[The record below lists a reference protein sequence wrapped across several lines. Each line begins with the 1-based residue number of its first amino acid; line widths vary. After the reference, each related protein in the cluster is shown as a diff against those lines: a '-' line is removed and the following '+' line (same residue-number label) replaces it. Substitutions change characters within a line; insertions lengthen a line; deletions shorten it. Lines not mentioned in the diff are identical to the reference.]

1 MHTLSFLSAS
11 PVLLLALSGC
21 TERQAV
27 RPEPVPMVVTQ
38 EITFRDPPRPYAPLT
53 ANTNDPEQI
62 VRVAL
67 KLANRGAFARAATL
81 FLDAANLPQTDSV
94 DNAFRIAALGA
105 AASCFVQAGDTAA
118 FQQAVAQL
126 RIALR
131 RYQLATLPPE
141 LTVLLSLDAALRDAP
156 SDLVDTLP
164 PALRALFREEG
175 K

>member
-11 PVLLLALSGC
+11 LALLLALSGC
-21 TERQAV
+21 AERQAI

-53 ANTNDPEQI
+53 ADSHDPEQS

-67 KLANRGAFARAATL
+67 KLAKRGAYARAATL
-81 FLDAANLPQTDSV
+81 FLNAANLPQTDSV

-105 AASCFVQAGDTAA
+105 AATCFVQAGDTAA
-118 FQQAVAQL
+118 FQQTVARL
-126 RIALR
+126 RSALR
-131 RYQLATLPPE
+131 RYQLDTLPPE
-141 LTVLLSLDAALRDAP
+141 LTVLLSLDAAMREAP

-164 PALRALFREEG
+164 LALRALFREEPT
-175 K
+175 